1 MDWGT
6 GLTAVGLV
14 VTVIAAVIAW
24 LQLRRTPHTNTPVNP
39 AASGG
44 RRETGTDHR
53 TVRTNILPPPTGH
66 LPHLVRGRDRLLNDL
81 RALVK
86 KPDGKIHLLSGMGG
100 VGKTSVALQ
109 IAAEAQAEG
118 RPTWWVPATDAQTF
132 ALHMLGLARELGA
145 TAGEVEEALEGRRR
159 GSDLL
164 WRLLDDVQ
172 GWLLVIDN
180 ADDPRALDADQPV
193 AGGNGWLRPTST
205 GLVLVTT
212 RARATG
218 MWGRHTTMHK
228 MNVLPPQDGACILLD
243 LVPEAGSVAEAEN
256 LSARLG
262 GLPLA
267 LRHAGMHLSTAFALE
282 RNFVA
287 YQEALDSPGDTLM
300 RPDMDDRANLTMT
313 WELSLDLLAARDM
326 PQARALLGVLSCFP
340 APTPIP
346 AVLLDHATL
355 ATACEEQGRGGVS
368 GGLAALDSVGLIEEV
383 DSADKATRG
392 VALHPLVA
400 EVTRRKLFDS
410 PLGGR
415 TAAVAVSLV
424 ARAVGT
430 LSVDRSSDWPIWAQ
444 LHAHVRGLWLSV
456 IGELD
461 DESLAVLAE
470 ATAVCAMGL
479 TYGGSYHV
487 ALSLT
492 GMALGKTE
500 GRLPSD
506 SPAVLDI
513 RHRHASAKMFLGLA
527 AEAEREFRAVLAG
540 RVSVLGP
547 HHPKTLIIRHNLARV
562 LADQGRL
569 DEAGEQFAQALA
581 AKVRVLGPEDPDTLA
596 TRHEA
601 ARVLL
606 AQGKA
611 VEAETEHRAI
621 HATKLKVL
629 GPEHPDTLVSRQE
642 IPRSLLAQG
651 RAVEAER
658 ELREILGLRMRLLG
672 GDHPHVLN
680 TSHWLA
686 AALAAQGRYEEAG
699 QRFVEVLEARRR
711 VLGAENTYTLATQ
724 EALTEMRRR
733 AAQPAPEE
741 GDDAPGAGGS
751 R

>member
-14 VTVIAAVIAW
+14 VAVIAAVIAW
-24 LQLRRTPHTNTPVNP
+24 LQLRRTPHTNAPVNS

-44 RRETGTDHR
+44 RRGTSTEHR
-53 TVRTNILPPPTGH
+53 TVRTSILPPPTGQ
-66 LPHLVRGRDRLLNDL
+66 LPNHVRGRDGLLDDL

-86 KPDGKIHLLSGMGG
+86 TPDGKTHLLSGMGG

-132 ALHMLGLARELGA
+132 TLHMLGLARELGA
-145 TAGEVEEALEGRRR
+145 TAGDVEEALEGRRR
-159 GSDLL
+159 GADLL
-164 WRLLDDVQ
+164 WRFLDDAQ
-172 GWLLVIDN
+172 GWLLIVDN
-180 ADDPRALDADQPV
+180 ADDPRVLDAGHQQL
-193 AGGNGWLRPTST
+193 AGGNGWLRPTSA

-212 RARATG
+212 RAGATDV
-218 MWGRHTTMHK
+218 WGRHATMHK
-228 MNVLPPQDGACILLD
+228 MNALPPRDGARILLD
-243 LVPEAGSVAEAEN
+243 LVPEAGSVAEAET

-267 LRHAGMHLSTAFALE
+267 LRHAGMHLSAAFTLE

-300 RPDMDDRANLTMT
+300 RPDMDDRANLTTT
-313 WELSLDLLAARDM
+313 WELSLDLLAARDV

-355 ATACEEQGRGGVS
+355 ATACGAQGGGGVS

-383 DSADKATRG
+383 GSADKAARG
-392 VALHPLVA
+392 IALHPLVA
-400 EVTRRKLFDS
+400 EVTRRKLS
-410 PLGGR
+410 GSALGGR
-415 TAAVAVSLV
+415 TAAVAVALV
-424 ARAVGT
+424 ARAVGE

-461 DESLAVLAE
+461 DESLTVLAE

-487 ALSLT
+487 ALNLT
-492 GMALGKTE
+492 GMALGKAE
-500 GRLPSD
+500 GRLPPD

-540 RVSVLGP
+540 RVSVLGQ

-581 AKVRVLGPEDPDTLA
+581 AKVRVLGLEDPDTLA

-606 AQGKA
+606 AQGRA

-621 HATKLKVL
+621 HAIKLKVL

-642 IPRSLLAQG
+642 IPCSLLAQG

-658 ELREILGLRMRLLG
+658 ELRELLGLRRRLLG
-672 GDHPHVLN
+672 GDHPHVLS

-724 EALTEMRRR
+724 KALSEMRRR
-733 AAQPAPEE
+733 AAQRTPEE
-741 GDDAPGAGGS
+741 S